1 MITEKKSI
9 IHLTVPIAL
18 GGLDVVEGY
27 ICDQSPA
34 GLRVYDGP
42 DRTGRSQ
49 YFPGHLV
56 GKIEDAL

>member
-1 MITEKKSI
+1 MPEKKSVV
-9 IHLTVPIAL
+9 HLTVPIAL
-18 GGLDVVEGY
+18 GGLTVIEGY
-27 ICDQSPA
+27 ISDQSPA

-56 GKIEDAL
+56 EKVEGAG